1 MTDAESVEETR
12 CKQHDFKPVSGCW
25 CSQCG
30 TLRFDR
36 FSDEEKPFAYC
47 RPAQYDA
54 LQAERDEEQG
64 KANAWRTRYYT
75 LLEKKLA
82 ATAENGKLREALHLL
97 VVCIVELNPSHVQ
110 ASMLGNAI
118 DTACKALGKPLG
130 YWREGGQD
138 DDETVS

>member
-82 ATAENGKLREALHLL
+82 ATAENDTLREALDEFHEIYLYMFNQIDKTREMAKA
-97 VVCIVELNPSHVQ
+97 IVKMNVIIGK
-110 ASMLGNAI
+110 LGF
-118 DTACKALGKPLG
+118 
-130 YWREGGQD
+130 WREGG
-138 DDETVS
+138 ENNG